1 MRNVAFIVL
10 TLVWSFPSFGFAKD
24 VSYIGSIQIVRGGQA
39 AEMARGKVFLDSNRN
54 SILDGNEKG
63 IANVQVSNGRE
74 VVLTNAQG
82 LQN

>member
-54 SILDGNEKG
+54 SIVDKG
-63 IANVQVSNGRE
+63 LSRCQDDCVPRT
-74 VVLTNAQG
+74 LTIRSIKI
-82 LQN
+82 